1 MPIFRGIEEGRA
13 DKNYNSPE
21 MDDIW
26 SNSIVKVIE
35 NKPSEPKNGI

>member
-21 MDDIW
+21 MDYFQMSDGFLF
-26 SNSIVKVIE
+26 K
-35 NKPSEPKNGI
+35 KHL